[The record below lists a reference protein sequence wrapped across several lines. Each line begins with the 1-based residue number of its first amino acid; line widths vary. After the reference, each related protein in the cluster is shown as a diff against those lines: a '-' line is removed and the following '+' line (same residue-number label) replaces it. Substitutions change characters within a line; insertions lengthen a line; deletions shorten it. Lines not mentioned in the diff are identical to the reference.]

1 MDTTPSKLE
10 FRLPVPPSLN
20 NAFVNVQRHGR
31 ARSREYRN
39 WLSQAD
45 KWYYLQRLNK
55 LEPITG
61 PRALHISL
69 PQIRGDASNRIKLVE
84 DWLVSR
90 KLTGDDKHNLQVSV
104 EVTPV
109 QGDHC
114 TITVTSLL

>member
-1 MDTTPSKLE
+1 MDTTNKLE

-20 NAFVNVQRHGR
+20 NAFVNVQKHGR
-31 ARSREYRN
+31 ARSREYRV

-45 KWYYLQRLNK
+45 KWYYLQGLHK
-55 LEPITG
+55 LEPIVG

-90 KLTGDDKHNLQVSV
+90 KLTGDDKHNLRVSV

-109 QGDHC
+109 YANHC
-114 TITVTSLL
+114 TVTVTAL